1 MNEDTRNRVLDS
13 LAKSA
18 IADALVEANPS
29 GAFVS
34 LESLADDLGVPPDCV
49 GLHSSLAELTMSA
62 VASVLTPGDV
72 LALAEPCR
80 ESWLEGA
87 LACGGRFLDVG
98 RDHALVPMENALLRA
113 LRDGVAQAVL
123 IEHPAVF
130 GGGTLDLPD
139 EHDPFIFV
147 DQSAS
152 VMPEVAVDSGV
163 LHLGQTGGTAWVVG
177 TPERL
182 TKISQ
187 QSNLKGHPEREL
199 VDVETMARALEK
211 SGLLF
216 HQPGGAALWARRPGI
231 LGSELERA
239 FIESGVDVRRRSHPS
254 WREGI
259 AMVPP
264 EPSELDGWIESV
276 QRAMGSFSDTE

>member
-1 MNEDTRNRVLDS
+1 M
-13 LAKSA
+13 
-18 IADALVEANPS
+18 
-29 GAFVS
+29 G
-34 LESLADDLGVPPDCV
+34 LERLADDLGVPSDCI
-49 GLHSSLAELTMSA
+49 GLHGSLEELTMSA
-62 VASVLTPGDV
+62 VASVLAPDDV

-80 ESWLEGA
+80 ESWLLGA
-87 LACGGRFLDVG
+87 LTCGGRFLDVG
-98 RDHALVPMENALLRA
+98 RDHALIPMENALLRA
-113 LRDGVAQAVL
+113 LGDGVVQAVL

-163 LHLGQTGGTAWVVG
+163 LHLGQTGGVAWVVG

-182 TKISQ
+182 AKIAQ
-187 QSNLKGHPEREL
+187 QPKTAGKAERDL
-199 VDVETMARALEK
+199 VDVETMARALEMT
-211 SGLLF
+211 GLLF
-216 HQPGGAALWARRPGI
+216 HQPGGVSLWARLPGV

-239 FIESGVDVRRRSHPS
+239 FTESGVDVKRRGHPS

-259 AMVPP
+259 AIVAP
-264 EPSELDGWIESV
+264 ESNQLDSWVESV
-276 QRAMGSFSDTE
+276 QRAMSSFSDTE